1 MSEINLNEVVE
12 EVVDDATVITVPIDD
27 TLSVS
32 GEAADAKA
40 VGDALA
46 LKADAS
52 AVNQIQVNGQ
62 GADNQGLI
70 LIDATDIPMS
80 DAVGAPTIAAAISS
94 TQAKTADAIAMSSS
108 DETTVAE
115 KISGIEDALEA
126 DEAAMVK
133 SVNGETPDDEGDV
146 TLNTVPYAQNL
157 ESESSQTNTGTFIE
171 RSTGGEASVES
182 GDAWLTRILGNS
194 VHDDYVAES
203 IQMTVTPASPDSDL
217 AATLDRDTFVAYVED
232 SGTIT
237 LTYTSSW
244 SHTPSDY
251 GITVTGT
258 PASGDVITVVYVKEE
273 RGTITV
279 ANPQTFVS
287 TGWNLYKHTDGRAK
301 VVKYSD
307 TYGFRVEGTY
317 TALQFSE
324 TVNGARSDITVT
336 NGNFSVPSDGY
347 VWVTGGNSAST
358 AIYMTWSDWTEQA
371 NGGVFQAYSQTVIDI
386 SSVMSSKFPNGLFR
400 VGSVQDEINLN
411 LGQAISRIERMA
423 YSAQNLATAQGSG
436 REYEYDENYIY
447 LVRASATTS
456 SISVNGAYS
465 SDDHGLEYFTT
476 TEVSV
481 GVEVLYGNNLK
492 NKLERDVL
500 TVSVQSLSDA
510 QKSQA
515 RANIG
520 AASAADLEALSN
532 QIKNTDFINATSSG
546 RGDIATAELLG
557 CSGTMNEKLSY
568 HYQSTSPN
576 VMVICG
582 RFSITSFVRTAA
594 NPGFAITLPQGKKL
608 KKAVNIRSVGYSVS
622 QNEGFR
628 AGELLYCSGAK
639 DANKIMFNTSESY
652 TNMTSGN
659 RAVFIV
665 FPIVVEVY

>member
-1 MSEINLNEVVE
+1 MSEINMNDVVTQTVRDSE
-12 EVVDDATVITVPIDD
+12 VITVPIDD

-80 DAVGAPTIAAAISS
+80 DAVGAPTIASAISS
-94 TQAKTADAIAMSSS
+94 TQAKTADAIAMSGS

-115 KISGIEDALEA
+115 KIVDIEDALEA

-133 SVNGETPDDEGDV
+133 SVNGELPDEDGDV
-146 TLNTVPYAQNL
+146 TINTVPYAQNL

-203 IQMTVTPASPDSDL
+203 IQMTVTPVSSDSDL
-217 AATLDRDTFVAYVED
+217 AATLDRDTFVEYVEN

-237 LTYTSSW
+237 LTYTSDW

-301 VVKYSD
+301 VVKYSA

-324 TVNGARSDITVT
+324 TLNGARSDITVT

-347 VWVTGGNSAST
+347 VWVTGGNSANT
-358 AIYMTWSDWTEQA
+358 VIYMTWSDWTEQA
-371 NGGVFQAYSQTVIDI
+371 NGGVFQAFSQTVIDI
-386 SSVMSSKFPNGLFR
+386 SSVMSSKFPNGMFR

-411 LGQAISRIERMA
+411 LGQAISRVERME
-423 YSAQNLATAQGSG
+423 YSAENLATAQSSG

-447 LVRASATTS
+447 LVRASAVTS
-456 SISVNGAYS
+456 SISVNGAYTA
-465 SDDHGLEYFTT
+465 DDHGMEYFTT
-476 TEVSV
+476 TEVAA
-481 GVEVLYGNNLK
+481 GVEILYGNNLK
-492 NKLERDVL
+492 NKLERDVVTISQQTL
-500 TVSVQSLSDA
+500 TES
-510 QKSQA
+510 QKSQV
-515 RANIG
+515 RKNIG
-520 AASAADLEALSN
+520 AISPSELSIKPLDYMTLLGKTELTASYVSVSTYQGRKISDYTDLVFVF
-532 QIKNTDFINATSSG
+532 D
-546 RGDIATAELLG
+546 RGDWCFGSVFCIRAA
-557 CSGTMNEKLSY
+557 
-568 HYQSTSPN
+568 
-576 VMVICG
+576 
-582 RFSITSFVRTAA
+582 FVRDVT
-594 NPGFAITLPQGKKL
+594 GVYYVT
-608 KKAVNIRSVGYSVS
+608 RVG
-622 QNEGFR
+622 
-628 AGELLYCSGAK
+628 
-639 DANKIMFNTSESY
+639 
-652 TNMTSGN
+652 TSGE
-659 RAVFIV
+659 F
-665 FPIVVEVY
+665 VECDVKYVDDTHFNIKKITNDTTKIYVRVYGLAMPSLT

>member
-1 MSEINLNEVVE
+1 MSEINLNDVVTQTVRDSE
-12 EVVDDATVITVPIDD
+12 VITVPIDD

-80 DAVGAPTIAAAISS
+80 DAVGAPTIAQAISS

-133 SVNGETPDDEGDV
+133 SVNGELPDEDGDV
-146 TLNTVPYAQNL
+146 TINTVPYAQNL

-203 IQMTVTPASPDSDL
+203 IQMTVTPASSESDL
-217 AATLDRDTFVAYVED
+217 AATIDRDTFVEYVEN

-237 LTYTSSW
+237 LTYTSGW

-301 VVKYSD
+301 VVKYSE

-324 TVNGARSDITVT
+324 TLNGARSDITVT
-336 NGNFSVPSDGY
+336 NGNFSIPSDGY

-411 LGQAISRIERMA
+411 LGQAISRIERME
-423 YSAQNLATAQGSG
+423 YSAENLATAKGSG

-447 LVRASATTS
+447 LVRSSATTS
-456 SISVNGAYS
+456 SISVNGAYT
-465 SDDHGLEYFTT
+465 SDDHGMEYFTS
-476 TEVSV
+476 TEASV
-481 GVEVLYGNNLK
+481 GIEVLYGNNLK

-500 TVSVQSLSDA
+500 TISQQNLSDG

-515 RANIG
+515 RNNIG
-520 AASAADLEALSN
+520 AASQTDVDYLKNISIYTGTKNSSYIGSMEGRVCKSGHVVSGFLVLTPN
-532 QIKNTDFINATSSG
+532 QSVSDNATVLVSG
-546 RGDIATAELLG
+546 LPNAYYGYVQMPMIIL
-557 CSGTMNEKLSY
+557 SGTNIGK
-568 HYQSTSPN
+568 
-576 VMVICG
+576 VG
-582 RFSITSFVRTAA
+582 RAIITVNGT
-594 NPGFAITLPQGKKL
+594 ITLWYSNYGL
-608 KKAVNIRSVGYSVS
+608 VNGISV
-622 QNEGFR
+622 
-628 AGELLYCSGAK
+628 L
-639 DANKIMFNTSESY
+639 I
-652 TNMTSGN
+652 
-659 RAVFIV
+659 
-665 FPIVVEVY
+665 PINYICQ